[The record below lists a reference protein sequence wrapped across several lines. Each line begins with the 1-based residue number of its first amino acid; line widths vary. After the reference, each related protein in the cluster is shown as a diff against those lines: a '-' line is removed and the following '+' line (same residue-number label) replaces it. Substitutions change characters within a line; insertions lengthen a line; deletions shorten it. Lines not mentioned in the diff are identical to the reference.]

1 MRICLSFSILLGQ
14 LLICASWTKAA
25 DPVDATTFA
34 VGVASRDIT
43 PQKPTPMWGYGDR
56 HAMLSQG
63 TLDPLYAKAV
73 VIHAGQDKLAIVGTD
88 LGRGPTAAMM
98 EEIRAELREK
108 AGIEHCLITG
118 SHSHHTPVIELID
131 REGLGKGTFD
141 DAVAYSQSLPDM
153 LVEVICEADAAV
165 QPARVGAV
173 SKEVSYN
180 RNRQSKR
187 EPKAVDPML
196 GVIRFDDL
204 EGKPI
209 AVLVNFAAHPVMT
222 SPLVLKFS
230 ADYPGFMKK
239 KVEES
244 LSTFCVFLQGA
255 SGDMSVNAPE
265 GVSGPQAF
273 GEVLADQVIE
283 LAESCVT
290 AVPDEPS
297 IQAKVD
303 PMKFESRVEF
313 NNPLVMAAYSKAFFP
328 ELVQNYAEES
338 RNGINTELNTVLL
351 NKHIALVGGSG
362 EFFCNH
368 ANLLKQR
375 SYVDHT
381 FFLGYCNGHNLYFPT
396 IEAVSE
402 GGYGADPGV
411 APVEIGA
418 GERMMNRALM
428 NLYTMLGKFPKK
440 KAANQ

>member
-1 MRICLSFSILLGQ
+1 LLWVVLFGFVSIGAAFSSAETSAD
-14 LLICASWTKAA
+14 ASR
-25 DPVDATTFA
+25 FA
-34 VGVASRDIT
+34 VGVATRDIT

-63 TLDPLYAKAV
+63 TLDPLLAKAV
-73 VIHAGQDKLAIVGTD
+73 VIHAGKDKLAIVATD
-88 LGRGPTAAMM
+88 LGRGPTPAMM
-98 EEIRAELREK
+98 EQIRAELREK

-131 REGLGKGTFD
+131 REGYGKGTFD
-141 DAVAYSQSLPDM
+141 DAVEYAKSLPGKI
-153 LVEVICEADAAV
+153 VEAVLEADSAV

-173 SKEVSYN
+173 SKDVPFN

-187 EPKAVDPML
+187 QTKAVDPML

-222 SPLVLKFS
+222 SPLILKFS

-244 LSTFCVFLQGA
+244 LGTFCAFLQGA

-273 GEVLADQVIE
+273 GELLADQVIE
-283 LAESCVT
+283 LAQSCET
-290 AVPDEPS
+290 AVHAKPGIEV
-297 IQAKVD
+297 KVD
-303 PMKFESRVEF
+303 HVKFDSRVDF
-313 NNPLVMAAYSKAFFP
+313 NNPLVLSAYSKAFFP
-328 ELVQNYAEES
+328 ELVRNYFEES
-338 RNGINTELNTVLL
+338 RDGVHTELNTVLL
-351 NKHIALVGGSG
+351 NNQIALVGGSG

-368 ANLLKQR
+368 ANRLKQR

-402 GGYGADPGV
+402 GGYGADPAV

-418 GERMMNRALM
+418 GEQLMNRALV
-428 NLYTMLGKFPKK
+428 NLYTMLGKIPAEKEVAK
-440 KAANQ
+440 